1 MNRRIH
7 CVTLKEI
14 SILGGNSSKV
24 EISPCSSEEFFQHF
38 PKRTTFS
45 LAENGS
51 YKPILKSPLQDL
63 REANKNCPL
72 YLDKEQRKGLATF
85 PLKSPLS
92 SPTLWTF
99 CLHWSWLVAG
109 GVNNVIFS
117 RRHQLALSSASL
129 K

>member
-1 MNRRIH
+1 MSH
-7 CVTLKEI
+7 KEI

-63 REANKNCPL
+63 REANKDCPL
-72 YLDKEQRKGLATF
+72 YLDKGKRKGDKLF
-85 PLKSPLS
+85 PLKPPLS
-92 SPTLWTF
+92 SSTLWAF
-99 CLHWSWLVAG
+99 CLL
-109 GVNNVIFS
+109 
-117 RRHQLALSSASL
+117 
-129 K
+129 

>member
-1 MNRRIH
+1 MNREIH
-7 CVTLKEI
+7 FVTLKEI

-72 YLDKEQRKGLATF
+72 YLDKEHRKARQLF
-85 PLKSPLS
+85 PLKKNPLS

-99 CLHWSWLVAG
+99 CLHWRWL
-109 GVNNVIFS
+109 VNNVIFS
-117 RRHQLALSSASL
+117 RRHQLAVSSASL